1 MTTVDPLVI
10 KLTADVN
17 DLKVGLAQA
26 QSAIKGVD
34 DNVKAASSGMSSFVT
49 RLKQVGGAM
58 GVAFAGQQ
66 VLQFGK
72 DILMAASDMNE
83 SLGKM
88 NVVFGDNAKQVEAW
102 ANTSATAM
110 GLSKQGAV
118 EAAGTYGNLFQ
129 AFGMGQGE
137 ATKMSTSLVQLA
149 SDMASFNNTSVD
161 DALLAL
167 RSGLSGET
175 EPLKKFGV
183 ALSDVR
189 LKTEAVSLGLIK
201 NTSEALTPAAK
212 AQASYSLIM
221 KDTKLAQGDFARTAD
236 GTANTMRILSAQMQ
250 NAKAALGAGLLPVFQ
265 AVLLVL
271 KPLIAGLAAFGNFLA
286 DHADDVKVFAMAVT
300 AFAVAFGVYTL
311 AVNAAK
317 IATAAFN
324 AVMAINPFVAIGIAI
339 GVVAVGLYELW
350 KRSET
355 FRKVVI
361 VVAKAALFAFASIVP
376 IIGQVYEAIFKVTSG
391 PLRLLLSA
399 LSHLPGVGKY
409 AKAGLDLMNK
419 GLDGI
424 SDFADGAAKKAKELA
439 AGLDKVGTAAEKSAT
454 KTKAAVKPT
463 TDTVTGGKGG
473 GLSAKDQKALD
484 KYSKQVTEIYK
495 DMNETIKSY
504 NEDAAKELDEY
515 NQKKLDAHKK
525 YDEEYA
531 SLTKKRNEDDAADQK
546 RYDEAKLNIENDYAK
561 KKLSLEKDL
570 AAKTADI
577 RLKASE
583 KAAELTKNAAEKQA
597 SILQSSIDRL
607 RNAFASKTGFDIS
620 EAFTGG
626 ANNADKLIADLK
638 AKLAGAKS
646 LQENAAALA
655 GMGYSQVF
663 IEEVVKNGPEAG
675 NKIAEALKAASP
687 EATKELQALYG
698 QVETTSAHG
707 LDALATTM
715 NAGGKLATEELMTA
729 FNQVSTDLKQAL
741 TVVNTEMNTALA
753 NANADFNDAMTETK
767 ANRDEA
773 LADAKKTLT
782 EALAANKKAFDE
794 GLAASQKDL
803 DDALLKAQ
811 ESYNKAIDELNA
823 KTQKKL
829 EDLKAKLAEVA
840 AQMAALGAAQAA
852 AVAMANAPASPFI
865 PATGSSSV
873 GPAYGTPG
881 AVKPG
886 DPGFIGPT
894 ISQTFISTAAPSAQA
909 VAAGVVSGYKYGTVV
924 TTQSVSTA
932 QGVANKLRATSA
944 RLLDL

>member
-34 DNVKAASSGMSSFVT
+34 DNVKTASSGMSNFVGK
-49 RLKQVGGAM
+49 LKQVGGAM

-88 NVVFGDNAKQVEAW
+88 NVVFGQNAAEVEKW
-102 ANTSATAM
+102 ADTSATAM
-110 GLSKQGAV
+110 GLSKQSAV

-129 AFGMGQGE
+129 AFGMGQPE

-161 DALLAL
+161 DAILAL

-189 LKTEAVSLGLIK
+189 LKTEAVSMGLIK

-271 KPLIAGLAAFGNFLA
+271 KPLIAGLAAFGRFLA
-286 DHADDVKVFAMAVT
+286 DHSDDVKVFTMAVT
-300 AFAVAFGVYTL
+300 AFAAAFGIYTL

-324 AVMAINPFVAIGIAI
+324 LVMDMNPIVAVGIAI
-339 GVVAVGLYELW
+339 GVVAVGLYELY

-355 FRKVVI
+355 FRKIVI
-361 VVAKAALFAFASIVP
+361 VVAKAALIAFASIVP

-409 AKAGLDLMNK
+409 AKEGLDLMNK
-419 GLDGI
+419 GLNSI
-424 SDFADGAAKKAKELA
+424 SDFADGAAKKAKDLA
-439 AGLDKVGTAAEKSAT
+439 AGLDNMGKSADKAAT
-454 KTKAAVKPT
+454 KTKAAVKTT
-463 TDTVTGGKGG
+463 TDGTGGTGKGG

-484 KYSKQVTEIYK
+484 KYSKQVTDIYK
-495 DMNETIKSY
+495 QMNDTIASY
-504 NEDAAKELDEY
+504 NEDAAKELEDF
-515 NQKKLDAHKK
+515 NNKKLEAHKK

-531 SLTKKRNEDDAADQK
+531 SLVKKKGEADAADQK
-546 RYDEAKLNIENDYAK
+546 RYDDAVFNIEADYAK
-561 KKLSLEKDL
+561 KKISLEKDL
-570 AAKTADI
+570 AYKTEDI
-577 RLKASE
+577 RQKAAD
-583 KAAELTKNAAEKQA
+583 KAAELTKSAAEKQA
-597 SILQSSIDRL
+597 SIIQSSIDRL
-607 RNAFASKTGFDIS
+607 RSAFASKTGFSIS

-626 ANNADKLIADLK
+626 ATSADKLLEELK
-638 AKLAGAKS
+638 AKLAGAKA

-687 EATKELQALYG
+687 DATKELQSLYG

-729 FNQVSTDLKQAL
+729 FNQVSVDLKQSL
-741 TVVNTEMNTALA
+741 TAVNTEMNNSLA
-753 NANADFNDAMTETK
+753 DANRNFNDSMAEAMVTR
-767 ANRDEA
+767 NEA
-773 LADAKKTLT
+773 MADAKKTLT
-782 EALAANKKAFDE
+782 EALAANQKAFDE

-811 ESYNKAIDELNA
+811 ESYNKAVDELNA

-840 AQMAALGAAQAA
+840 AQMAALGSAQAA
-852 AVAMANAPASPFI
+852 AAALANAPVFT
-865 PATGSSSV
+865 PATSPSI

-894 ISQTFISTAAPSAQA
+894 ISQTFVSTAAPSPQA
-909 VAAGVVSGYKYGTVV
+909 VMTATVSASKYGTVV
-924 TTQSVSTA
+924 ATQSVNTA
-932 QGVANKLRATSA
+932 QGVTNKLRATSA